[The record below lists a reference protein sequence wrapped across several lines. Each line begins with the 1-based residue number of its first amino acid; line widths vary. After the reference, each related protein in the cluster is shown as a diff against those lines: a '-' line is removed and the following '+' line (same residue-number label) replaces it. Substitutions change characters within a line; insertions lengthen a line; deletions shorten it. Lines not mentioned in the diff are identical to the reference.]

1 MQTQRVSAEALIE
14 KAKKRADSHCE
25 RSSTTDPVLRQAIAM
40 GYALRELT
48 SLAEEFNKLAGLHD
62 KATCFKRDDTRTYM
76 ELHAYSLQLDVTV
89 GFTMVDADPDAGIAK
104 AYPCIEE
111 VWVGSQN
118 IGPLLSADQDE
129 KLTEELQG
137 LLDYAASQSF
147 AADVEFIQ

>member
-1 MQTQRVSAEALIE
+1 MERVDADKLIAR
-14 KAKKRADSHCE
+14 AKERADSHCE
-25 RSSTTDPVLRQAIAM
+25 RAKITEPAIRQGVAAGFAM
-40 GYALRELT
+40 RELHELADAFNR
-48 SLAEEFNKLAGLHD
+48 LAELNA
-62 KATCFKRDDTRTYM
+62 KATEFKREATRSYYP
-76 ELHAYSLQLDVTV
+76 LHAYSLNLDVTV
-89 GFTMVDADPDAGIAK
+89 GFTVVEADPDSGIAK

-147 AADVEFIQ
+147 VADVEFIQ